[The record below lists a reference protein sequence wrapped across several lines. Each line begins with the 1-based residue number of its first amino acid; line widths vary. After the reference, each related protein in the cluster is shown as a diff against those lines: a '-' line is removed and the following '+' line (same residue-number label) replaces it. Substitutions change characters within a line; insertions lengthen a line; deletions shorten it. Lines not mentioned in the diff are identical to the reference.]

1 MNLTSKDISEDFP
14 NSGKT
19 YLNNASVSL
28 MPLQSIEAM
37 KDFLISYNSMGPD
50 SIDSKSF
57 VTEKLQNTR
66 KVIAKITNCQPEE
79 IILTQSTTDGI
90 NIVANGLSFEPNSN
104 LIIRGLSHEHHANFY
119 PWLRLQNKTKIKN
132 LSIDKNGF
140 FNFDEFKT
148 LLDNNT
154 KLVALSHALYN
165 TGSILPIEKI
175 GNMLENHTLFFI
187 DSAQTVGCI
196 GNFDVKKIKC
206 DFMSF
211 NGSKWLCGPM
221 GTGLFYCNKKS
232 QGLLEPMTIG
242 GESAM
247 IYDDT
252 KLVAI
257 SHALY
262 NTGSI
267 LPVEKIG
274 NMLENNT
281 LFFID
286 SAQTIGCIGNFDVTK
301 TKCDFMSFNGSKWL
315 CGPMGTGLF
324 YCNKKSHELLEPVTI
339 GGESAMIY
347 DNTNLAFK
355 DIPDKFQTGFRNY
368 VGMVGLESSVNY
380 LLKFGMENIREK
392 DLYLSNLLRE
402 ELSKIKNI
410 ILYGPETPEERTS
423 IVSFNIDG
431 YDPQIIVEKLEK
443 QNIILAVREI
453 LEQKI
458 IRASPHFFN
467 TESEIFRVIDAIKN
481 L

>member
-1 MNLTSKDISEDFP
+1 MNSVSKNISEDFP
-14 NSGKT
+14 NSGKI

-28 MPLQSIEAM
+28 MPSQSIEAM
-37 KDFLISYNSMGPD
+37 RDFLISYNSMGPD
-50 SIDSKSF
+50 SIDSESF
-57 VTEKLQNTR
+57 VNEKLRNTR
-66 KVIAKITNCQPEE
+66 KIIAKIINCQPEE
-79 IILTQSTTDGI
+79 VILTQSTTDGI
-90 NIVANGLSFEPNSN
+90 NIVANGLSFEQNSN
-104 LIIRGLSHEHHANFY
+104 IIIRGLSHEHHANFY

-140 FNFDEFKT
+140 FNFDELET

-154 KLVALSHALYN
+154 KLV
-165 TGSILPIEKI
+165 
-175 GNMLENHTLFFI
+175 
-187 DSAQTVGCI
+187 V
-196 GNFDVKKIKC
+196 
-206 DFMSF
+206 
-211 NGSKWLCGPM
+211 
-221 GTGLFYCNKKS
+221 
-232 QGLLEPMTIG
+232 
-242 GESAM
+242 
-247 IYDDT
+247 
-252 KLVAI
+252 I

-281 LFFID
+281 SFFID
-286 SAQTIGCIGNFDVTK
+286 SAQTVGCLGNFDLSK
-301 TKCDFMSFNGSKWL
+301 IKCNFMSFNGSKWL

-324 YCNKKSHELLEPVTI
+324 YCNKKSHELLEPMAI

-368 VGMVGLESSVNY
+368 VGMVGLESSVRY

-392 DLYLSNLLRE
+392 NLHLSNLLRE

-410 ILYGPETPEERTS
+410 IFYGPEIPQERTS
-423 IVSFNIDG
+423 IISFNIG
-431 YDPQIIVEKLEK
+431 NHDPQLIVKKLEK
-443 QNIILAVREI
+443 QNIVLAVREI
-453 LEQKI
+453 LNKKI

-467 TESEIFRVIDAIKN
+467 TESEIIQVVNTIKN

>member
-14 NSGKT
+14 KSDKI

-37 KDFLISYNSMGPD
+37 NDFQILYNSMGPD
-50 SIDSKSF
+50 S
-57 VTEKLQNTR
+57 TESQPFISEKIQNTR
-66 KVIAKITNCQPEE
+66 KIIAKIINCQPEE
-79 IILTQSTTDGI
+79 VVLTQSTTDGI
-90 NIVANGLSFEPNSN
+90 NIVANGLLFEKNSN
-104 LIIRGLSHEHHANFY
+104 IIIRGFSHEHHANFY
-119 PWLRLQNKTKIKN
+119 PWLRLKDKTEIKN

-140 FNFDEFKT
+140 FDFDEFKK
-148 LLDNNT
+148 LLD
-154 KLVALSHALYN
+154 S
-165 TGSILPIEKI
+165 
-175 GNMLENHTLFFI
+175 
-187 DSAQTVGCI
+187 
-196 GNFDVKKIKC
+196 
-206 DFMSF
+206 
-211 NGSKWLCGPM
+211 
-221 GTGLFYCNKKS
+221 
-232 QGLLEPMTIG
+232 
-242 GESAM
+242 
-247 IYDDT
+247 DT

-274 NMLENNT
+274 DILENNT
-281 LFFID
+281 PFFID
-286 SAQTIGCIGNFDVTK
+286 SAQTVGCIANFDVTK
-301 TKCDFMSFNGSKWL
+301 IKCDFMSFNGSKWL

-324 YCNKKSHELLEPVTI
+324 YCNKKSHELLEPMTI

-347 DNTNLAFK
+347 DKTNLAFK

-368 VGMVGLESSVNY
+368 VGIVGLESSANY
-380 LLKFGMENIREK
+380 LLKFGMENIRK
-392 DLYLSNLLRE
+392 KNLYLSNLLRE

-410 ILYGPETPEERTS
+410 ILYGPENPEERTS

-431 YDPQIIVEKLEK
+431 QDPQTIVEKLEK
-443 QNIILAVREI
+443 KNIVLAVREI

-467 TESEIFRVIDAIKN
+467 TESEILQTVDAIKN